1 MERKKDGTWVVDIP
15 KAAPGDEY
23 KYLIVN
29 SDKEF
34 LRNDPYARRVTRSGG
49 STVIKNPFTQSL
61 SEQFKPPLFN
71 EMVIYE
77 LHIGTFGKNDDG
89 SGDEEGPG
97 TLRNAIDRL
106 SYLKELGINAVEI
119 MPLAEFSGGYSWG
132 YNPSQIFAVESDY
145 GLPRTFHEFV
155 REAHRLEIAV
165 ILDVVYNHLG
175 PDDLD
180 LWQFDG
186 WSENNLGGIYFY
198 NDWRA
203 KTPWGESRPDYGRQE
218 VREYIRDNALM
229 WIREYDI
236 DGLRWDMTAYIR
248 NVYGRNEDPDNDLH
262 DGWSLM
268 QWVNKAVKNAKP
280 GAFTI
285 AEDLQNNAWLTRP
298 EKEGGAGF
306 SAQWAANFVHP
317 VRKNLTEYS
326 DEKRD
331 MGAVRHAILH
341 RYRGNAFERVIYT
354 ESHDEVANGKV
365 RVPEEV
371 DPGSASSYMAK
382 KKSALGAVLVFTAPG
397 IPMIF
402 QGQEFLE
409 DDWFHDQDPIDWS
422 KMNRFGGILQLYKDL
437 IALRLNRHGT
447 TKGLTGEGVDVYL
460 TDSTNNVIAFH
471 RWFSGGANDS
481 VVVIANFSVRT
492 LENYSVGLPAAGE
505 WKVRFNSDSDL
516 YDEEFANTGKT
527 VIRGEAT
534 GNETAG
540 AGAPAVSS
548 VSIAAYS
555 ALILSQE

>member
-1 MERKKDGTWVVDIP
+1 MERKTGGTWVSDIP
-15 KAAPGDEY
+15 EATPGDEY
-23 KYLIVN
+23 KYLIIN
-29 SDKEF
+29 SGKEY

-49 STVIKNPFTQSL
+49 STVITKPFVL
-61 SEQFKPPLFN
+61 GPSEHFEPPPRN

-77 LHIGTFGKNDDG
+77 LHIGTFGINGNGENDEA
-89 SGDEEGPG
+89 SPR
-97 TLRNAIDRL
+97 TLRNAIERL
-106 SYLKELGINAVEI
+106 SYLKDLGINAVEI
-119 MPLAEFSGGYSWG
+119 MPLAEFSGDYSWG

-145 GLPRTFHEFV
+145 GLPQKFSEFV
-155 REAHRLEIAV
+155 WEAHRNGIAV
-165 ILDVVYNHLG
+165 ILDVVYNHFG

-186 WSENNLGGIYFY
+186 WSENDLGGIYFY
-198 NDWRA
+198 NDGRA

-218 VREYIRDNALM
+218 VREYIKDNALM
-229 WIREYDI
+229 WIKEFDI

-248 NVYGRNEDPDNDLH
+248 NVHGRNENPGYDLP

-268 QWVNKAVKNAKP
+268 QRVNKAVRKAKP
-280 GAFTI
+280 GAFSI
-285 AEDLQNNAWLTRP
+285 AEDLRNNPWLTKP

-306 SAQWAANFVHP
+306 NAQWAASFVHP

-331 MGAVRHAILH
+331 MNAVRNAILH
-341 RYRGNAFERVIYT
+341 RYHGNAFERVIYT

-382 KKSALGAVLVFTAPG
+382 KKSALGAVLVFTTPG

-422 KMNRFGGILQLYKDL
+422 KMKRFAGILQLYKDL

-447 TKGLTGEGVDVYL
+447 TKGLTGDGVDVYH
-460 TDSTNNVIAFH
+460 TDNTQKVIAFH
-471 RWFSGGANDS
+471 RWFSGGVNDS
-481 VVVIANFSVRT
+481 VVIITNFSART
-492 LENYSVGLPAAGE
+492 LENYTVGLPANGE
-505 WKVRFNSDSDL
+505 WKVRFNSDSIL
-516 YDEEFANTGKT
+516 YDEEFGNTGAAVLHGKAGNISGIFAET
-527 VIRGEAT
+527 V
-534 GNETAG
+534 
-540 AGAPAVSS
+540 
-548 VSIAAYS
+548 VSIGPYS
-555 ALILSQE
+555 AIVLSQGD